1 MTLSTTLKRLFA
13 LLCSAALIAW
23 FVLGGD
29 REAQLAALG
38 QRLARIDGLQLA
50 GLIAAFAATYLLR
63 AGRIFD
69 EFSHFAA
76 PPTQPLR
83 ADPPAEG
90 AGKVLGRPGDFSAGH
105 VRFASILRLS
115 LIHNAMV
122 NVLPFRSGEATF
134 PILLN
139 RWFGVPTARA
149 IAALLWLRL
158 QDAFVVLALAA
169 LVWPD
174 LPAALRAMWIA
185 AVLLA
190 AWGIPHW
197 ARNHDALLDQAS
209 HSKFGRLV
217 TKFRSALAESTHGA
231 GRSWLWTL
239 ANWSLKLVAQAWA
252 LSLLLGASLQSGLAG
267 AMGVELAAILPI
279 QGVAGFGT
287 YEAGGAA
294 LLRTHGIMLADG
306 LQACLIL
313 HLFVIA
319 CALSAG
325 ALAAVLLPGQ
335 SPASSSTTEN
345 THA

>member
-1 MTLSTTLKRLFA
+1 MTVSTALKRLIA

-23 FVLGGD
+23 FIYGGQ
-29 REAQLAALG
+29 REAQFAALG
-38 QRLARIDGLQLA
+38 ERLARIDGLQLA
-50 GLIAAFAATYLLR
+50 GLIAAFLATYLLR
-63 AGRIFD
+63 AGRVFD
-69 EFSHFAA
+69 EFRS
-76 PPTQPLR
+76 L
-83 ADPPAEG
+83 
-90 AGKVLGRPGDFSAGH
+90 GH
-105 VRFASILRLS
+105 VRFASILRLT

-174 LPAALRAMWIA
+174 LPAALRALWIA
-185 AVLLA
+185 AVALA
-190 AWGIPHW
+190 AWGIPRW
-197 ARNHDALLDQAS
+197 ARNHPELLPEQTGKLGKIIA
-209 HSKFGRLV
+209 KLRA
-217 TKFRSALAESTHGA
+217 ALAESTRGA
-231 GRSWLWTL
+231 GRSWLWTV
-239 ANWSLKLVAQAWA
+239 ANWSLKLTAQAWA
-252 LSLLLGASLQSGLAG
+252 LSLLLGSGLQSGLAG

-294 LLRTHGIMLADG
+294 LLAAHGIMLADG

-325 ALAAVLLPGQ
+325 ALAAVLLPG
-335 SPASSSTTEN
+335 ATTEFQPSSPN
-345 THA
+345 GQA